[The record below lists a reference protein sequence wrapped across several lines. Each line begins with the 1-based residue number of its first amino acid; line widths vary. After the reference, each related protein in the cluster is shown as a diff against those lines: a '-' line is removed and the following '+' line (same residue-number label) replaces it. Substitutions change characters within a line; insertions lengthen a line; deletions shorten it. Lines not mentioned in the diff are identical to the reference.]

1 MIWMP
6 HCSTAAPVK
15 TNLNS
20 WICLSLS
27 LRHKT
32 GVPTFF
38 WFHLSWMCTGEPLLY
53 FNRQSFQMGTFCVI
67 ARYHDSVFISIWSPL
82 CFHAQTA
89 VTDTKLY
96 ELTRTETVLLF
107 PPECDEHFYVLR
119 AVFSWIAVFCR
130 LPCARSWAHYMK
142 PTRSDFEYV
151 HYYCAVLKIQHSV
164 SWVDASILSIGW
176 VLMSEFLN
184 TSVIMVRVR
193 INHIMIWIWIWFHG
207 SYCMKRVED
216 KIVPL
221 VAKVY
226 TAKKVF
232 L

>member
-1 MIWMP
+1 M
-6 HCSTAAPVK
+6 
-15 TNLNS
+15 
-20 WICLSLS
+20 SLCYI
-27 LRHKT
+27 LTDR
-32 GVPTFF
+32 
-38 WFHLSWMCTGEPLLY
+38 
-53 FNRQSFQMGTFCVI
+53 
-67 ARYHDSVFISIWSPL
+67 VFKWEH
-82 CFHAQTA
+82 F
-89 VTDTKLY
+89 
-96 ELTRTETVLLF
+96 VLLLVTMTVF
-107 PPECDEHFYVLR
+107 SSAFDHLCVFTHKLQLLTLNYMSWQGLRQCCYSPECDEHFYVLR